1 MQVFAMNAST
11 LAVSE
16 YTGIA
21 PVDFAAADRNLLMLE
36 SAGISENV
44 GDTDNEVEIEWSLKT
59 GALNLGIPTDKKITR
74 AYLSVRS
81 SETLLLSATADVRG
95 DTREIAYQV
104 PKRTGEEVELR
115 RVRMAQGVQGH
126 RWTFE
131 VQNTAGGDGE
141 IRSFEVLPKVIRRR
155 P

>member
-1 MQVFAMNAST
+1 MPIYAMNANT

-16 YTGIA
+16 YTEIA
-21 PVDFAAADRNLLMLE
+21 PVDFAAPDRNLLMLE
-36 SAGISENV
+36 VEGLSENV
-44 GDTDNEVEIEWSLKT
+44 GSTDNGAEIEWSFKT
-59 GALNLGIPTDKKITR
+59 GAIDLGIPTDKKVTR
-74 AYLSVRS
+74 AYLSTRS

-104 PKRTGEEVELR
+104 PKRTGDEVELR

-141 IRSFEVLPKVIRRR
+141 IRSLEVLPKVIRRR